1 MSSTETQTPLV
12 VGVVYERGEPI
23 RDVMRGFVDSLKAEG
38 FNVHGILQEKPE
50 GVDTSAAG
58 CGVDAID
65 INTNSKVALVRPTQY
80 ELDNNICSMDLSR
93 LAEAAQILR
102 RAISQSADIVVVE
115 KFGKHEKDGGGLSDD
130 LMAVISEPIPTVVSV
145 PKDELASWCTFTGGM
160 DVQVDCDL
168 QALQGWWEKAHA

>member
-1 MSSTETQTPLV
+1 MSSAEDLQPLV

-23 RDVMRGFVDSLKAEG
+23 REVMKGFVESLQSQG
-38 FNVHGILQEKPE
+38 IDVHGILQETPTE
-50 GVDTSAAG
+50 VNVPAES

-65 INTNSKVALVRPTQY
+65 IKTHSKVELVRPTQY
-80 ELDNNICSMDLSR
+80 ELDNKICSLDLSR

-102 RAISQSADIVVVE
+102 RAISQNADIVVVE

-145 PKDELASWCTFTGGM
+145 PKDELASWNAFTGGM
-160 DVQVDCDL
+160 DVQLGCDL
-168 QALQGWWEKAHA
+168 QALLTWWKSANA